1 MEPPAWAAVC
11 AGMAAW
17 LWVGQDR
24 GMRRARLVFAGA
36 GAGAA
41 AGAGAGAGATG
52 GDADAGLG
60 VRGGGAGAAGVG
72 AAFKVSPLGRWLEGA
87 RGRQRWRVEW
97 LCLLLGLVLAVLGES
112 VLPLVAGAVAVPLV
126 GKRLR
131 ARERERVR
139 ARRADE
145 VIAWCAAVAG
155 ELRAGRQPGQA
166 LVAAAW
172 DTAALGPA
180 SAPVVAAAKFGGDVP
195 AALRAAAAEP
205 GAEGLAGV
213 AACWQV
219 AVAGGA
225 GLASGLERLEN
236 ALRAEREQQDALR
249 AELAGPR
256 TTVLL
261 LALLPALGL
270 VLGTAMGASPLRVL
284 LHSAAGFGCLL
295 VAGVLEAAG
304 VWWAARIVRAG
315 EGR

>member
-1 MEPPAWAAVC
+1 MC
-11 AGMAAW
+11 AGAAAW
-17 LWVGQDR
+17 LWAGQDQ
-24 GMRRARLVFAGA
+24 GMRRARLMFAGA
-36 GAGAA
+36 GSVA
-41 AGAGAGAGATG
+41 
-52 GDADAGLG
+52 
-60 VRGGGAGAAGVG
+60 GGGVFGA
-72 AAFKVSPLGRWLEGA
+72 SPLGRWAEGV
-87 RGRQRWRVEW
+87 RGRARWRTEW
-97 LCLLLGLVLAVLGES
+97 LCLPLGLALAVLGGS

-126 GKRLR
+126 GRRLR
-131 ARERERVR
+131 ARERERAR

-145 VIAWCAAVAG
+145 VIAWCAALAG

-166 LVAAAW
+166 LAAAAR
-172 DTAALGPA
+172 DTAALGA
-180 SAPVVAAAKFGGDVP
+180 ATALVVAAAKFGGDVP
-195 AALRAAAAEP
+195 GALREAAREP

-219 AVAGGA
+219 AVDGGA
-225 GLASGLERLEN
+225 GLASGLERLEG
-236 ALRAEREQQDALR
+236 ALRAEREQQDALSS
-249 AELAGPR
+249 ELAGPR

-295 VAGVLEAAG
+295 VAGVLEVAG

>member
-1 MEPPAWAAVC
+1 MGLPAWAAMC
-11 AGMAAW
+11 AGAAAW
-17 LWVGQDR
+17 MWAGQDQ
-24 GMRRARLVFAGA
+24 GMRRARLMFAGA
-36 GAGAA
+36 GSV
-41 AGAGAGAGATG
+41 T
-52 GDADAGLG
+52 
-60 VRGGGAGAAGVG
+60 GGGAFGA
-72 AAFKVSPLGRWLEGA
+72 SPLGRWLEGV
-87 RGRQRWRVEW
+87 RGRARWRTEW
-97 LCLLLGLVLAVLGES
+97 LCLPLGLVIAVLGGS

-126 GKRLR
+126 GRRLR
-131 ARERERVR
+131 ARERERAR

-166 LVAAAW
+166 LAAAAR
-172 DTAALGPA
+172 DTAALGA
-180 SAPVVAAAKFGGDVP
+180 ATAPVVAAAKFGGDVP
-195 AALRAAAAEP
+195 GALREAAREP

-219 AVAGGA
+219 AVDGGA
-225 GLASGLERLEN
+225 GLASGLERLEG
-236 ALRAEREQQDALR
+236 ALRAEREQQDALSS
-249 AELAGPR
+249 ELAGPR

-261 LALLPALGL
+261 LALLPVLGL